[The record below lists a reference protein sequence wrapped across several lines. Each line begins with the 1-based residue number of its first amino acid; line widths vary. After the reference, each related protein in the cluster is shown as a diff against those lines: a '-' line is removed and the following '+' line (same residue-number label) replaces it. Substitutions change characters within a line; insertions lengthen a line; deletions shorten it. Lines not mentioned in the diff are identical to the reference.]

1 MSVFFKKSFPSFSF
15 LGSSLFSLLSSLF
28 SLLSSGLLLKTNLL
42 STKAVVAFLLCFFD
56 VFEKGR
62 KTTTQRDYIFF
73 ISTSSHSLCE
83 CGYNTIYTH
92 THHHHPSKEER
103 KKDSPRKHHRR
114 LKAILKKRRSKRKRN
129 RTYNNKSF

>member
-1 MSVFFKKSFPSFSF
+1 LLLSFFVFLMFSKKEGKQQHRETISSSYQPRRILFMSVGII
-15 LGSSLFSLLSSLF
+15 L
-28 SLLSSGLLLKTNLL
+28 
-42 STKAVVAFLLCFFD
+42 
-56 VFEKGR
+56 
-62 KTTTQRDYIFF
+62 YI
-73 ISTSSHSLCE
+73 
-83 CGYNTIYTH
+83 H